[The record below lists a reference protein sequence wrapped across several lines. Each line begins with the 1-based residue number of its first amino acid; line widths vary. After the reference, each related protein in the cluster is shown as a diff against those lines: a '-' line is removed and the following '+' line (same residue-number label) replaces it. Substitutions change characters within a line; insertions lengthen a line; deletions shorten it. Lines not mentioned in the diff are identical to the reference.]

1 MHQKHVVR
9 STGKEII
16 ILVLCVQRLEE
27 EEARETI
34 EVKEGTMGLILGV
47 KEESEGHKYM
57 KDLKGVEL
65 TEFDAYVDTQ
75 GYVRWRRP
83 GKLSFLG

>member
-27 EEARETI
+27 EEARETL
-34 EVKEGTMGLILGV
+34 EVKEGTMGLNLGV
-47 KEESEGHKYM
+47 KEEGEGHKYM

-65 TEFDAYVDTQ
+65 TEFGAYVDTQ